1 MGEALQARDLKHRS
15 SPWLSTAQGQ
25 IIPGKHQ
32 GVTHKP
38 AGKSHSNVHYH
49 QRREKESWEPGYRAP
64 VSYSS
69 LSSTRFSWGKGE
81 NAMRSPQLTQRSAA
95 PSAAVTTGAFVT
107 VLQGHEQADSTILG
121 TACLS
126 IQNLSYKLGPFEA
139 LRIPMH
145 AKAACHSFLPIII
158 FGSSAS
164 PPLQGTGRGIKY
176 ETHFFKLGEIT
187 IENYPFSCLPLSPLL
202 SLRSSRMLLS
212 QRAKRS
218 VFP

>member
-1 MGEALQARDLKHRS
+1 
-15 SPWLSTAQGQ
+15 
-25 IIPGKHQ
+25 
-32 GVTHKP
+32 
-38 AGKSHSNVHYH
+38 
-49 QRREKESWEPGYRAP
+49 
-64 VSYSS
+64 
-69 LSSTRFSWGKGE
+69 
-81 NAMRSPQLTQRSAA
+81 MRSPQLTQRSAA
-95 PSAAVTTGAFVT
+95 PPAAVTTGAFVT
-107 VLQGHEQADSTILG
+107 VLRGHEQADSTILG

-187 IENYPFSCLPLSPLL
+187 IENYPFFCLPRSPLL

-212 QRAKRS
+212 QRAKRN